1 MGHLIPM
8 NLQLNAEVGDKG
20 MVKGDIVPSPGEEG
34 GWSPGE
40 MASLQR
46 EWAAVSWG
54 SRGLSFGPLSRS
66 AGPSHKGQL
75 DSRLASS
82 GGGGS
87 STPAWPPPR
96 VPSKEVPLGI
106 GGGDDGRWGLST
118 NPFCTGIK
126 CSFS

>member
-20 MVKGDIVPSPGEEG
+20 VVKGDIVHSSREEG

-40 MASLQR
+40 MASLQY

-54 SRGLSFGPLSRS
+54 EQGSSFGSLSCS

-75 DSRLASS
+75 DSHLASS
-82 GGGGS
+82 GRDGEGGLNPVLANLPGALAKRS
-87 STPAWPPPR
+87 LWER
-96 VPSKEVPLGI
+96 EW
-106 GGGDDGRWGLST
+106 GR
-118 NPFCTGIK
+118 
-126 CSFS
+126 

>member
-20 MVKGDIVPSPGEEG
+20 VVKGDIVHSSREEG

-40 MASLQR
+40 MASLQC

-54 SRGLSFGPLSRS
+54 EQGLSFGSLSCS

-75 DSRLASS
+75 DSHLASS
-82 GGGGS
+82 GRDGSGGWEGRS
-87 STPAWPPPR
+87 GVLNPVLANLPG
-96 VPSKEVPLGI
+96 PLAKRSLWEREW
-106 GGGDDGRWGLST
+106 GR
-118 NPFCTGIK
+118 C
-126 CSFS
+126 